1 MMKKDYKMRRQ
12 IEMELSGR
20 CATCPL
26 QGRFPEVCRIHRQQM
41 IRKTSHG
48 LSCSH
53 NGWVCWGMRIATGAG
68 VGLAGAVAGLAVVPV
83 FGAKAL
89 LGHMIGYQIA
99 GAASATG
106 ASVNVAMKIKHKE
119 HGPTRR
125 RVGHRSDLRRRH
137 ARLPDTLS

>member
-1 MMKKDYKMRRQ
+1 MMKKDYNMRRK

-20 CATCPL
+20 CAICPL
-26 QGRFPEVCRIHRQQM
+26 QGRFPEVCRLHRQQM
-41 IRKTSHG
+41 MRKRSHG
-48 LSCSH
+48 LFFAN

-83 FGAKAL
+83 FGAKAV

-106 ASVNVAMKIKHKE
+106 AGVNVAMRMKHQ
-119 HGPTRR
+119 GRGLGGRR
-125 RVGHRSDLRRRH
+125 IAHRSELRRGY